1 MMESP
6 LDDDRD
12 GPNPTG
18 IDRFGR
24 IRWISRYLKIV
35 ALIGAVGIGGLSP
48 YFAAVPS
55 MFDAQILRDYDHL
68 LIGSSFTPVKRVGLI
83 LLLAGPVSLLVYAM
97 WRISRLFACY
107 ERGRIFAPAAARHIR
122 AAGAALAANGALS
135 IPINTLAVLLMTYD
149 NAPGKRM
156 LAVEV
161 SSTNYATLLFRGLLI
176 VIGWVMH
183 EAARVADE
191 NRRFI

>member
-1 MMESP
+1 MDNT
-6 LDDDRD
+6 DDARGLPDA
-12 GPNPTG
+12 G
-18 IDRFGR
+18 RFRR
-24 IRWISRYLKIV
+24 IRSVSRYLKIV
-35 ALIGAVGIGGLSP
+35 ALLGAVGIGGLSL

-55 MFDAQILRDYDHL
+55 MFEAQILPDYAHL
-68 LIGSSFTPVKRVGLI
+68 LIGSGVTPVKRIGLI
-83 LLLAGPVSLLVYAM
+83 VLLAGPVSLLVYAM

-122 AAGAALAANGALS
+122 AAGAALAANGGLS
-135 IPINTLAVLLMTYD
+135 VPVHTLAVLLLTHD

-156 LAVEV
+156 LTIEV
-161 SSTNYATLLFRGLLI
+161 SSTSYATLLFGGLLI

-191 NRRFI
+191 NRQFV

>member
-1 MMESP
+1 MSVTDTRND
-6 LDDDRD
+6 LDRIEN
-12 GPNPTG
+12 G
-18 IDRFGR
+18 RFGR
-24 IRWISRYLKIV
+24 IRTISRYLKIA
-35 ALIGAVGIGGLSP
+35 ALIGAAGTGGFSL

-55 MFDAQILRDYDHL
+55 MFDAQILQNYDHL
-68 LIGSSFTPVKRVGLI
+68 LIGSSFTTIKRIGLI
-83 LLLAGPVSLLVYAM
+83 ILLAGPMGLLVYAM

-107 ERGRIFAPAAARHIR
+107 ERGRIFAPVAAGHIR
-122 AAGAALAANGALS
+122 AAGTALAGSGGLS

-156 LAVEV
+156 LEISI
-161 SSTNYATLLFRGLLI
+161 SSTNYATLLFGCLLI

-191 NRRFI
+191 NRQFI

>member
-1 MMESP
+1 MNDNRGGQKPASTDP
-6 LDDDRD
+6 
-12 GPNPTG
+12 
-18 IDRFGR
+18 FGR
-24 IRWISRYLKIV
+24 IRSISRYLKIV
-35 ALIGAVGIGGLSP
+35 ALIGAVGIGGLSL

-55 MFDAQILRDYDHL
+55 MFDEQILRNYDHL
-68 LIGSSFTPVKRVGLI
+68 LIGSSFTPVKRIGLI

-122 AAGAALAANGALS
+122 AAGMALAANGGLS

-149 NAPGKRM
+149 NAPGNKM
-156 LAVEV
+156 LTIGV
-161 SSTNYATLLFRGLLI
+161 SSTNYATLLFGGLLI

-191 NRRFI
+191 NRQFI